1 MSRLSLSASVLFAGA
16 ALTLSLGTRVPS
28 AFAQD
33 GQGQNRQAHIIKNCN
48 NYTGQ
53 AGSYC
58 TIESSDIAQVPPNTR
73 VFYDQ
78 AFGISNP
85 NPPGGMLDSNVL
97 LYAGTGDWAVGRCTL
112 DGNTFMGLCTFA
124 DGVGRLTGFHA
135 RFAVAPASGANN
147 YSWIG
152 SYGFGDDY

>member
-1 MSRLSLSASVLFAGA
+1 MFRFWLWIGILSAGGV
-16 ALTLSLGTRVPS
+16 LTLWMGTRAQS
-28 AFAQD
+28 AFAAE
-33 GQGQNRQAHIIKNCN
+33 GRRSGELHVIKNCN

-58 TIESSDIAQVPPNTR
+58 TIASSNLSEIVDAR

-78 AFGISNP
+78 APGIPNP

-112 DGNTFMGLCTFA
+112 DGNTGLGLCTFSE
-124 DGVGRLTGFHA
+124 GVGRLAGFQA
-135 RFAVAPASGANN
+135 RLAVAAASGANN
-147 YSWIG
+147 YSWHG
-152 SYGFGDDY
+152 RYHFDHE